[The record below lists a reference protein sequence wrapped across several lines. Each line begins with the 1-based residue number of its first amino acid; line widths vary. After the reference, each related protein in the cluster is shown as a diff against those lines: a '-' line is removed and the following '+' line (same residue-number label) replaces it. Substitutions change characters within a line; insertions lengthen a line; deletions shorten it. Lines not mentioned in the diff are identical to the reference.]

1 MELKIFWTNFSQNEL
16 IKILEYYQQEA
27 GLRVAKNLV
36 NGVFKETNKLRKFPK
51 LGQIEELLISREEEF
66 RYLVYKNYKIIYC
79 INTAK
84 GRIEIHDI
92 FDTRQNPIK
101 IERS

>member
-36 NGVFKETNKLRKFPK
+36 NGVFKETNKLKKFPK
-51 LGQIEELLISREEEF
+51 LGQIEELLVSRKEEF

-79 INTAK
+79 INSTK
-84 GRIEIHDI
+84 GRVEIHDI